1 MKALEVEMRFLEDFT
16 DQLDTIEEESQEST
30 PQLEHS
36 RLQAV
41 DFGRRLNDSFNSKS
55 DELSNIFV
63 MDDLSEQ
70 INDIKGSFHEI
81 NEELSIVKLNPKS
94 IVEKVFNLKSQMH
107 NLQTKLEMC
116 TAKIS
121 ETENENHE
129 LMSKLK
135 QLEDSEDKNDGN
147 KAPDPKCLI
156 I

>member
-36 RLQAV
+36 RQQV
-41 DFGRRLNDSFNSKS
+41 MDFSRRLNESFNSKS

-63 MDDLSEQ
+63 MDDLSDQ

-81 NEELSIVKLNPKS
+81 NEELSVVKLNPKS

-107 NLQTKLEMC
+107 NLQTKLENC

-135 QLEDSEDKNDGN
+135 QLEEFEDKSQN
-147 KAPDPKCLI
+147 PKCLI